1 MVPPIE
7 SKEGDL
13 YCGKGRK
20 KLKGKPGVTNFIFN
34 KLEKF
39 SKKNADHIVKFYLKK
54 NDIIHLDEKL
64 YGLSDDWEFAKAKSK
79 RKLNKLA
86 KSDVDLIY
94 FQKKGYLYFNG
105 NDEDRGF
112 GNRNE
117 SGLLAIL
124 K

>member
-1 MVPPIE
+1 M
-7 SKEGDL
+7 
-13 YCGKGRK
+13 
-20 KLKGKPGVTNFIFN
+20 
-34 KLEKF
+34 
-39 SKKNADHIVKFYLKK
+39 
-54 NDIIHLDEKL
+54 IHLDEKL

-94 FQKKGYLYFNG
+94 FQKNGYLYFNDNG
-105 NDEDRGF
+105 EDRGF

-117 SGLLAIL
+117 GGLLAIL